1 MRAARDER
9 IAPRPHRHGPV
20 EFHVW
25 ATKVNLLRSFPT
37 DQGGGQ
43 IEYRVEAPEPAGVQI
58 AS

>member
-1 MRAARDER
+1 MMAARAQR
-9 IAPRPHRHGPV
+9 IARRPHLHGPV

-37 DQGGGQ
+37 AQGGRQ
-43 IEYRVEAPEPAGVQI
+43 IEYRAEGPELAGVQI